1 MVMRYVSA
9 TMWAEQS
16 LNFIIW
22 STRVPFYPDQLLRS
36 RIKSKLG
43 QHGSSPGCLSSP
55 LRDHRTSRG
64 AWSCCLGP
72 VDRVLLLFNPKKKFL
87 PSSCNDCI
95 YVRGGLTSLT
105 TCQQGRSRYHQ
116 RRTIVACES
125 LSVFDPQSAPLA
137 PLKRR
142 FMFKSFSLLH
152 LALGLN
158 PWQVLV
164 LEHSCEGL
172 FLACEDKARQNSQI
186 SPSSS
191 FSSSPTSSR
200 MRNA

>member
-125 LSVFDPQSAPLA
+125 LSGSAREPVRSDKDTSFCLTNAAERRGRQASRREMASVQQHGAYSHLDGPLQHDNT
-137 PLKRR
+137 PWSKTCIVT
-142 FMFKSFSLLH
+142 KWLL
-152 LALGLN
+152 
-158 PWQVLV
+158 
-164 LEHSCEGL
+164 
-172 FLACEDKARQNSQI
+172 
-186 SPSSS
+186 
-191 FSSSPTSSR
+191 
-200 MRNA
+200 